1 MQNFLPNAKFLTSIY
16 LTIYNIA
23 NVMHNIKCKQ
33 AHRIIDAIK
42 DRDITFRNVFTRFGF
57 LLDFTRFGLLLLFI
71 FHWILNPD
79 SF

>member
-1 MQNFLPNAKFLTSIY
+1 
-16 LTIYNIA
+16 
-23 NVMHNIKCKQ
+23 MHNIKCKQ